1 MSKLPVNK
9 WVSRIDTSQVED
21 IEIDG
26 IDTRDYPDFC
36 DAFIL
41 EATYKGREMTDEELE
56 ALNEDSDFVYDKV
69 MELLSV

>member
-1 MSKLPVNK
+1 MK
-9 WVSRIDTSQVED
+9 IDLSQVED
-21 IEIDG
+21 VEIDG
-26 IDTRDYPDFC
+26 INPRDYPDFC

>member
-21 IEIDG
+21 IEVDG
-26 IDTRDYPDFC
+26 INPRDYPDFC

-56 ALNEDSDFVYDKV
+56 ALNEDSDFVYEQV
-69 MELLSV
+69 MEHLY

>member
-9 WVSRIDTSQVED
+9 WVSKIDTSQVED

-26 IDTRDYPDFC
+26 INPRDYPDFC

-56 ALNEDSDFVYDKV
+56 ALNEDSDFVYEQV
-69 MELLSV
+69 MEYLY

>member
-9 WVSRIDTSQVED
+9 WVSKIDTSQVED

-26 IDTRDYPDFC
+26 INPRDYPDFC

-69 MELLSV
+69 MEHLY